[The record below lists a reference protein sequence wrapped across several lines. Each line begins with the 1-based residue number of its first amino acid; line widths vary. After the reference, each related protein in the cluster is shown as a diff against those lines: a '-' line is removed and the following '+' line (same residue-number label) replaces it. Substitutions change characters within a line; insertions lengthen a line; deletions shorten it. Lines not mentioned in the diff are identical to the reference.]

1 MKFEVSDYIIKK
13 GLKMQVLEIEKL
25 EDYLIAKN
33 KSYAVYGLT
42 KNEIKS
48 EFLLSDEEINEYLSK
63 RRVVFSIGEA
73 IELLIKINK
82 NERE

>member
-1 MKFEVSDYIIKK
+1 ME
-13 GLKMQVLEIEKL
+13 LKQQKKL

-42 KNEIKS
+42 RNEIKS
-48 EFLLSDEEINEYLSK
+48 EFLLSEDDVAKYLK
-63 RRVVFSIGEA
+63 RSFCYTIGQA
-73 IELLIKINK
+73 IELLIKIEKNE

>member
-1 MKFEVSDYIIKK
+1 
-13 GLKMQVLEIEKL
+13 MQVLEIKAL

-48 EFLLSDEEINEYLSK
+48 EFLLSDEEIDKYLLK
-63 RRVVFSIGEA
+63 RRFVYSIGES
-73 IELLIKINK
+73 IEILMKINK
-82 NERE
+82 KMKVRIK

>member
-1 MKFEVSDYIIKK
+1 
-13 GLKMQVLEIEKL
+13 MQELEIKKL

-48 EFLLSDEEINEYLSK
+48 EFLLSDDDVDKYLKKRKFVYSVGESIQILIN
-63 RRVVFSIGEA
+63 
-73 IELLIKINK
+73 INK
-82 NERE
+82 NEKREK

>member
-1 MKFEVSDYIIKK
+1 ME
-13 GLKMQVLEIEKL
+13 LKQQKKL

-42 KNEIKS
+42 RNEIKS
-48 EFLLSDEEINEYLSK
+48 EFLLSDDDVEKYLK
-63 RRVVFSIGEA
+63 RKFCYSIGEA
-73 IELLIKINK
+73 IQLLMKINQNE

>member
-1 MKFEVSDYIIKK
+1 
-13 GLKMQVLEIEKL
+13 MQELEIKKL

-42 KNEIKS
+42 RNEIKS

-63 RRVVFSIGEA
+63 RRVVFSIGES
-73 IELLIKINK
+73 IEILTKINR
-82 NERE
+82 NEKREIKWF

>member
-1 MKFEVSDYIIKK
+1 MDNSEIKA
-13 GLKMQVLEIEKL
+13 L

-48 EFLLSDEEINEYLSK
+48 EFLLSDEEIDKYLLK
-63 RRVVFSIGEA
+63 RRFVYSIGES
-73 IELLIKINK
+73 IEILIKINK
-82 NERE
+82 KSERE

>member
-1 MKFEVSDYIIKK
+1 
-13 GLKMQVLEIEKL
+13 MQELEIKRL
-25 EDYLIAKN
+25 EDYLIKKS
-33 KSYAVYGLT
+33 KSYTVFGLT
-42 KNEIKS
+42 RNEIKS

-73 IELLIKINK
+73 IELLIKVNK

>member
-1 MKFEVSDYIIKK
+1 
-13 GLKMQVLEIEKL
+13 MQVLEIKKL

-48 EFLLSDEEINEYLSK
+48 EFLLSDNDVDEYLLK
-63 RRVVFSIGEA
+63 RRFVYSIGESIA
-73 IELLIKINK
+73 ILNKIDKNKSEKIK
-82 NERE
+82 

>member
-1 MKFEVSDYIIKK
+1 
-13 GLKMQVLEIEKL
+13 MQVLEIEKL

-33 KSYAVYGLT
+33 KSYAVWGLS
-42 KNEIKS
+42 KEEIKS

-73 IELLIKINK
+73 IQLLTKINK
-82 NERE
+82 KKESEKKNVHSATTI

>member
-1 MKFEVSDYIIKK
+1 
-13 GLKMQVLEIEKL
+13 MQELEIKKL
-25 EDYLIAKN
+25 EDYLIKKS

-73 IELLIKINK
+73 IELLIKVNK

>member
-1 MKFEVSDYIIKK
+1 
-13 GLKMQVLEIEKL
+13 MQVLEIKKL

-33 KSYAVYGLT
+33 KSYAVWGLS
-42 KNEIKS
+42 KEEIKS
-48 EFLLSDEEINEYLSK
+48 EFLINDEEINEYLSK

-73 IELLIKINK
+73 IQLLIKINNK

>member
-1 MKFEVSDYIIKK
+1 
-13 GLKMQVLEIEKL
+13 MQVLEMKAL

-48 EFLLSDEEINEYLSK
+48 EFLLSDEEIDKYLLK
-63 RRVVFSIGEA
+63 RRFVYSIGES
-73 IELLIKINK
+73 IQILIKINK
-82 NERE
+82 KNESEKKNVHNTTTI

>member
-1 MKFEVSDYIIKK
+1 
-13 GLKMQVLEIEKL
+13 MQVLEIEKL

>member
-1 MKFEVSDYIIKK
+1 
-13 GLKMQVLEIEKL
+13 MQVLEIKKL

-48 EFLLSDEEINEYLSK
+48 EFLLSDEEIDKYLLK
-63 RRVVFSIGEA
+63 RRFVYSIGESIA
-73 IELLIKINK
+73 ILNKIDKNKSEKIK
-82 NERE
+82 

>member
-1 MKFEVSDYIIKK
+1 
-13 GLKMQVLEIEKL
+13 MQVLEIKKL

-48 EFLLSDEEINEYLSK
+48 EFLLSDEEIDKYLLK
-63 RRVVFSIGEA
+63 RRFVYSIGES
-73 IELLIKINK
+73 IEILTKINK
-82 NERE
+82 NEKREINK